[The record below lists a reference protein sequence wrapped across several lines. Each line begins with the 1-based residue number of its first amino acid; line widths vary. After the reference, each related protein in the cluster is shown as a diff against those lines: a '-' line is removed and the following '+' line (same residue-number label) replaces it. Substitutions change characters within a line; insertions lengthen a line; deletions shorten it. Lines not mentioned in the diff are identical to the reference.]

1 MANGGWVVGP
11 GGPKD
16 DSVLVPTSNGEFIV
30 NAQSAAA
37 NAELLKTINKSKTAI
52 KPRGNIMNPV
62 KVSETSSTQSST
74 PQNGSIDFG
83 NGLNINLGGTI
94 KLDLGNKIIGNIKPE
109 DILNQN
115 MINQI
120 IKEIQKQVN
129 RGFNKELQG
138 VFKFA

>member
-1 MANGGWVVGP
+1 
-11 GGPKD
+11 
-16 DSVLVPTSNGEFIV
+16 
-30 NAQSAAA
+30 
-37 NAELLKTINKSKTAI
+37 
-52 KPRGNIMNPV
+52 MNPV
-62 KVSETSSTQSST
+62 KVSETSSVSSSA

-120 IKEIQKQVN
+120 IKEIQKQIN

>member
-1 MANGGWVVGP
+1 M
-11 GGPKD
+11 
-16 DSVLVPTSNGEFIV
+16 
-30 NAQSAAA
+30 
-37 NAELLKTINKSKTAI
+37 
-52 KPRGNIMNPV
+52 
-62 KVSETSSTQSST
+62 SETSSTQSSAS
-74 PQNGSIDFG
+74 QNSSIDFG

-94 KLDLGNKIIGNIKPE
+94 KLDLGNKIIGNIRPE